1 MIATTGTIIY
11 APRRFIKP
19 RRAGHYGS
27 ACRSIEGQPLVMTR
41 FISHSWFPYAGVV
54 ELADT
59 PDLGSGA
66 ARFGGSSPPSR
77 ILFNLRLFNSRLGNP
92 SLGKPVYFARF

>member
-1 MIATTGTIIY
+1 MRQSLAKY
-11 APRRFIKP
+11 CF
-19 RRAGHYGS
+19 Y
-27 ACRSIEGQPLVMTR
+27 LV
-41 FISHSWFPYAGVV
+41 FYPWAGVV

-77 ILFNLRLFNSRLGNP
+77 ITVHIVLAERLYGLGSP
-92 SLGKPVYFARF
+92 DHVRIALLVAERIL

>member
-1 MIATTGTIIY
+1 MIATTMAIIY
-11 APRRFIKP
+11 APRRFQNQRGPYRGPP
-19 RRAGHYGS
+19 RSMRQSLARY
-27 ACRSIEGQPLVMTR
+27 CFYLV
-41 FISHSWFPYAGVV
+41 FYPYAGVV

-77 ILFNLRLFNSRLGNP
+77 ITGHIVLAERL
-92 SLGKPVYFARF
+92 